1 MKIAV
6 PLAAACLLLACGG
19 DPSSEF
25 DGGGAGPDAAGADD
39 ALPPFHAS
47 DASTHVDAGTCDPPD
62 MLIVLDRSDSM
73 GASPGKAPDGGVLPS
88 KWTLAVEAVDAITA
102 APSDGKLRYGLE
114 VLPKAAGACGTG
126 EALVP
131 LDLSAG
137 ATIASTLANTPL
149 VYGTPIGGALKVA
162 QATLQSA
169 KTSGRDQ
176 YAILVTD
183 GGETCSTTSPLPVVQ
198 ALAAGN
204 VKTYV
209 VGFGGAV
216 DKALLNDLA
225 CAGMTAT
232 SFKTSCKKASA
243 GYVSAGGTTP
253 LFFSAQD
260 GATLKTALSTITGGV
275 CCGCTVN

>member
-1 MKIAV
+1 MKLAV
-6 PLAAACLLLACGG
+6 PLAAAFLLLACGG
-19 DPSSEF
+19 DPGSDF

-39 ALPPFHAS
+39 AAPPFHAS
-47 DASTHVDAGTCDPPD
+47 DASPQVDAGTCDPPD
-62 MLIVLDRSDSM
+62 MLIVLDRSESM
-73 GASPGKAPDGGVLPS
+73 GASPGKGPDGGVLPS
-88 KWTLAVEAVDAITA
+88 KWTLAVDAVDAITA
-102 APSDGKLRYGLE
+102 APADGKLRYGLE
-114 VLPKAAGACGTG
+114 VLPKVAGGCGTG
-126 EALVP
+126 DTLVP
-131 LDLSAG
+131 LGLSAG
-137 ATIASTLANTPL
+137 ATIASTLAKTPL
-149 VYGTPIGGALKVA
+149 VLGTPIGGALKVA

-169 KTSGRDQ
+169 KTTGRAQ

-183 GGETCSTTSPLPVVQ
+183 GAETCSTASPLPVVQ
-198 ALAAGN
+198 ALAAAD

-216 DKALLNDLA
+216 DKALLNELA

-232 SFKTSCKKASA
+232 NFKTSCKKTNA
-243 GYVSAGGTTP
+243 GYVSNGGTTP